1 MRMSSGR
8 ARRAPAGA
16 LILTLALFGGACN
29 LMSEDGAALPAPEA
43 EIAGACDAPGRW
55 SGVPPLV
62 EDPKG
67 TITSISAIS
76 DGAALADST
85 MLYVR
90 VGVTPGTTVERLLI
104 DTDGDRLSG
113 MWTLQSHLSGS
124 GWNYLVDPNAGLA
137 RHSGVPTQ
145 WNYEPV
151 PVEELGLEVSDD
163 AYIFCIPL
171 AGLGKRAPKS
181 VALAAENADVSLPAR
196 FIAGVRY
203 PPADVPGEPEPIR
216 APGRLTFNY
225 SASPWIVR
233 ECTGRE
239 ATERTI
245 SCAASVYENFDQI
258 VLDTDFSTHFAGGME
273 RLVTEIRRRKP
284 AIEVWGYVS
293 IVGSTKQP
301 DGTRATEFSV
311 AEILDEARRFRDAG
325 MTGIF
330 LDEYDV
336 CDPAYET
343 CQLGPDGRGIEVTR
357 ERQIEVVEGLHE
369 MGLSAFANGHSVM
382 DALGEL
388 GGLPAPLGSGDGD
401 RPADQYLL
409 ENPTLVHGELAGGTD
424 LEGATARFA
433 QAIDLHQRTGVR
445 LAVLDSLVGA
455 ISDDALSDPV
465 VSLAWWRAA
474 QAGAAVYALG
484 NGGPEL
490 NGGNL
495 PVLGVPPA
503 AATGYGESFD
513 ISPVRVLDG
522 GRVME
527 RSVLDCTGGP
537 IGTVRVA
544 LTAAG
549 GTAGFIPSGDSSTGC

>member
-1 MRMSSGR
+1 MRPSSGR
-8 ARRAPAGA
+8 ARRVPAGA
-16 LILTLALFGGACN
+16 LLLVLVLSGAACD
-29 LMSEDGAALPAPEA
+29 LMSEDEAAPAPEI
-43 EIAGACDAPGRW
+43 EITGPCDAPERW
-55 SGVPPLV
+55 SGVSPLV

-90 VGVTPGTTVERLLI
+90 VGITPGTTVERLLI

-124 GWNYLVDPNAGLA
+124 GWNYLVDPNAGLV
-137 RHSGVPTQ
+137 RHSGAPTE

-151 PVEELGLEVSDD
+151 PVEGLGLEVSDD

-171 AGLGKRAPKS
+171 EGLGKRPPES
-181 VALAAENADVSLPAR
+181 VALAAENAHASLPAR
-196 FIAGVRY
+196 FIAGALY
-203 PPADVPGEPEPIR
+203 PPADASRGPEPIQ
-216 APGRLTFNY
+216 APGRLAFNY
-225 SASPWIVR
+225 SAAPWIVR
-233 ECTGRE
+233 DCTGRE
-239 ATERTI
+239 ATAKTI
-245 SCAASVYENFDQI
+245 SCAAKVYENFDQV
-258 VLDTDFSTHFAGGME
+258 VLDTDFSTHFAGGMK
-273 RLVTEIRRRKP
+273 RLVTEIRRRKLS
-284 AIEVWGYVS
+284 IEVWGYVS

-311 AEILDEARRFRDAG
+311 AEILETARRFREAG

-343 CQLGPDGRGIEVTR
+343 CQLGPDGRGIKVSR
-357 ERQIEVVEGLHE
+357 KRQIEVVEGLHE
-369 MGLSAFANGHSVM
+369 MGLAVFANGHSVM

-388 GGLPAPLGSGDGD
+388 GGLPAPLGPGDGD
-401 RPADQYLL
+401 RSADQYLL

-503 AATGYGESFD
+503 AAGGYGDSFD
-513 ISPVRVLDG
+513 TTPVRVLDG
-522 GRVME
+522 GRIME
-527 RSVLDCTGGP
+527 RSVLDCTGAP
-537 IGTVRVA
+537 IGAVRVA
-544 LTAAG
+544 LTAGG
-549 GTAGFIPSGDSSTGC
+549 GTAGFIPSGAASSGC

>member
-1 MRMSSGR
+1 M
-8 ARRAPAGA
+8 PAGA
-16 LILTLALFGGACN
+16 LILALALSGGACN
-29 LMSEDGAALPAPEA
+29 LMSDEAGPPAPEA
-43 EIAGACDAPGRW
+43 EIVGPCDAPGRW
-55 SGVPPLV
+55 SGVSPLV

-90 VGVTPGTTVERLLI
+90 VGITPGTKVERLLI

-137 RHSGVPTQ
+137 RHSGAPTE

-151 PVEELGLEVSDD
+151 PVEGLGLEVSDD

-171 AGLGKRAPKS
+171 AGLGKRPPES
-181 VALAAENADVSLPAR
+181 VALAAENSDASLPAR
-196 FIAGVRY
+196 FIAGALY
-203 PPADVPGEPEPIR
+203 PPVDAARGPEPIH
-216 APGRLTFNY
+216 APGRLAFNY
-225 SASPWIVR
+225 SAAPWIVR
-233 ECTGRE
+233 DCTGRE
-239 ATERTI
+239 ATERAI

-258 VLDTDFSTHFAGGME
+258 VLDTDFSTPFAGGME

-284 AIEVWGYVS
+284 SIEVWGYVS

-301 DGTRATEFSV
+301 DGTRAKEFSV
-311 AEILDEARRFRDAG
+311 AEILEAARRFQDAG

-343 CQLGPDGRGIEVTR
+343 CQLGPDGRGIEITR
-357 ERQIEVVEGLHE
+357 RRQIEVVESLHE
-369 MGLSAFANGHSVM
+369 MGLPAFANGHSVM

-388 GGLPAPLGSGDGD
+388 GGLASPLGAGDGD

-409 ENPTLVHGELAGGTD
+409 ENPTLVRGELVGGTD

-474 QAGAAVYALG
+474 EAGAVVYALG

-495 PVLGVPPA
+495 PILGVPPA
-503 AATGYGESFD
+503 AAGGYGDSFD
-513 ISPVRVLDG
+513 GAPVRILDG
-522 GRVME
+522 GRIME
-527 RSVLDCTGGP
+527 RSVLDCTGAPFG
-537 IGTVRVA
+537 IVRVM
-544 LTAAG
+544 LTAGG
-549 GTAGFIPSGDSSTGC
+549 GTASFISSGGDPTGC